1 MTGTA
6 ASWPGTGWSI
16 QACFQSMPLG
26 QRHSPRIRIDCPV
39 TLLRR
44 RGGPVGGHTEDLGPG
59 GARIVVDRPLGVD
72 EELDFDLI
80 LGDVHVDGRARVLRQ
95 QGSNCYALRFE
106 SLDAAATE
114 LLTVA
119 AARTS

>member
-1 MTGTA
+1 
-6 ASWPGTGWSI
+6 
-16 QACFQSMPLG
+16 MPLG
-26 QRHSPRIRIDCPV
+26 QRHSPRVPIDCPL

-59 GARIVVDRPLGVD
+59 GARIVVDRPLSID

-80 LGDVHVDGRARVLRQ
+80 LGAVHIDGRARVLRQ
-95 QGSNCYALRFE
+95 QAANCYALRFE

-114 LLTVA
+114 LLTDA
-119 AARTS
+119 ATRTA